1 MGPRGSFPDARKGLM
16 ADQVPYEPFVPAD
29 QDIREFSLRAV
40 ALGVVMAVVLGAAN
54 AYIGM
59 VAGLTIAAT
68 FPAAVV
74 ALAALRP
81 VGGTI
86 LEENIARTTASVGEA
101 LVAGAIFTIPAFVIA
116 GVWETVNVWLATF
129 IMAVGGVLGV
139 LFVIILRRTLV
150 EESGL
155 PFPEAIAASQIHKAG
170 QAGAGGGKLLVS
182 AGAIAAVLELIKNPS
197 GLQVLQS
204 QMTGWWSWGRAAG
217 ARIGGP
223 EGSVYEGGMF
233 AATPSASPA
242 LLGVGYI
249 IGPALAAVVFAGGVL
264 GWWCLVPVMMFV
276 NRDLLAAA
284 ETQGFATIATDV
296 VWQQQVRPLAVGT
309 MVVGAVWTLWRMR
322 KSLATGFGRVFAD
335 LGSVHAAEA
344 PDRHET
350 DIRYKWIVFGILGLL
365 VPIAILYYYFTQSFG
380 GSIVAALVMV
390 IAGILFAAVAG
401 YLVGL
406 IGSSNNPISGLT
418 LSTLIL
424 AALLMVAIG
433 LQGDQGVLAVLGVAA
448 VVCCAMGIAG
458 DMMQDLKVGH
468 ILGGTPARMQ
478 KGELIAVVVAAPAL
492 AGVLA
497 LLGSAYG
504 FAGAPGVDAAT
515 ALPAPQAG
523 LMALVS
529 TGIINGEM
537 PWPLFIGGMLFAVM
551 LILVRAPSVML
562 VAVGMYLP
570 IWTTF
575 AIFVGGVF
583 RWIVD
588 RRVER
593 HHLDDA
599 AAQARAENAG
609 ILVASGFVAGE
620 ALMGVLIA
628 ALIVAN
634 FALPPLVGSP
644 LVRGLLGLLIFPLVL
659 WYFYSRS
666 TAAARRSER

>member
-1 MGPRGSFPDARKGLM
+1 M
-16 ADQVPYEPFVPAD
+16 ADQLPYEPFVPAD
-29 QDIREFSLRAV
+29 QEPAEFTLRAL
-40 ALGVVMAVVLGAAN
+40 ALGIVMAVVLGAAN

-81 VGGTI
+81 LGGTI
-86 LEENIARTTASVGEA
+86 LEENLARTTASVGEA

-116 GVWETVNVWLATF
+116 GVWESINLWIATI
-129 IMAVGGVLGV
+129 IMMVGGLLGV

-155 PFPEAIAASQIHKAG
+155 PFPESVAAAEIHKAG
-170 QAGAGGGKLLVS
+170 QKGAGGGRLLVT
-182 AGAIAAVLELIKNPS
+182 AGAMAAFIELIKNSS
-197 GLQVLQS
+197 GVQIVQS
-204 QMTGWWSWGRAAG
+204 HMTGWWSWGAATG

-223 EGSVYEGGMF
+223 EGATYAGGMF

-242 LLGVGYI
+242 LLGVGFI
-249 IGPALAAVVFAGGVL
+249 IGPSLASVAFAGGVL

-284 ETQGFATIATDV
+284 EIDGFADVAMSV

-309 MVVGAVWTLWRMR
+309 MVVGAAWTLWRMR
-322 KSLATGFGRVFAD
+322 HSLAMGFARVFAD
-335 LGSVHAAEA
+335 LGKVTGTAK
-344 PDRHET
+344 PNRHET
-350 DIRYKWIVFGILGLL
+350 DIRYRWIVFGILGLM
-365 VPIAILYYYFTQSFG
+365 VPITILYYYFTQSFG
-380 GSIVAALVMV
+380 GSLLAAVVMV
-390 IAGILFAAVAG
+390 VAGILFAAVAG

-433 LQGDQGVLAVLGVAA
+433 MRGDQGVLAVLGVAA

-478 KGELIAVVVAAPAL
+478 KAELIAVVAAAPAL
-492 AGVLA
+492 AAVLV

-504 FAGAPGVDAAT
+504 FAGAPGADPAT

-529 TGIINGEM
+529 TGIVMGEM
-537 PWPLFIGGMLFAVM
+537 PWPLFIAGMLFAVM

-588 RRVER
+588 RAIARR
-593 HHLDDA
+593 HSNPLPV
-599 AAQARAENAG
+599 ARAENAG
-609 ILVASGFVAGE
+609 ILVASGLVAGE
-620 ALMGVLIA
+620 ALMGVGIA
-628 ALIVAN
+628 AIIVAN
-634 FALPPLVGSP
+634 LSLPTLVTSP
-644 LVRGLLGLLIFPLVL
+644 LWRGLLGLLIFPLVL
-659 WYFYSRS
+659 WFFYNRARHVAD
-666 TAAARRSER
+666 AAAVEETLTV

>member
-1 MGPRGSFPDARKGLM
+1 MGLM
-16 ADQVPYEPFVPAD
+16 ADQLPYTPFVPAD
-29 QDIREFSLRAV
+29 QDPPEFTLRALL
-40 ALGVVMAVVLGAAN
+40 LGIVMAVVLGAAN

-81 VGGTI
+81 LGGTI
-86 LEENIARTTASVGEA
+86 LEENLARTTASVGEA

-116 GVWETVNVWLATF
+116 GVWDSINLWIATL
-129 IMAVGGVLGV
+129 IMVVGGLLGV

-155 PFPEAIAASQIHKAG
+155 PFPESVAAAEIHKAG
-170 QAGAGGGKLLVS
+170 QRGTGGGRLLMT
-182 AGAIAAVLELIKNPS
+182 AGTLAAFIELFKNSS
-197 GLQVLQS
+197 GLQIAQS
-204 QMTGWWSWGRAAG
+204 HMTGWLSWGQATG

-223 EGSVYEGGMF
+223 EGAAYTGGMF
-233 AATPSASPA
+233 ASTPAASPA
-242 LLGVGYI
+242 LLGVGFI
-249 IGPALAAVVFAGGVL
+249 IGPALASVVFAGGVL
-264 GWWCLVPVMMFV
+264 GWWCLTPILMFV

-284 ETQGFATIATDV
+284 ELQGFGDVALSV

-309 MVVGAVWTLWRMR
+309 MVVGAAWTLWRMR
-322 KSLATGFGRVFAD
+322 TSLATGFARVAAD
-335 LGSVHAAEA
+335 LGRVGA
-344 PDRHET
+344 PAQTDRHET
-350 DIRYKWIVFGILGLL
+350 DIRYRWIVFGILGLM
-365 VPIAILYYYFTQSFG
+365 VPIISLYYYFTQSFG
-380 GSIVAALVMV
+380 GSVVAAVVMV
-390 IAGILFAAVAG
+390 VAGILFAAVAG

-433 LQGDQGVLAVLGVAA
+433 MRGDQGVLAVLGVAA

-478 KGELIAVVVAAPAL
+478 KAELIAVVAAAPAL
-492 AGVLA
+492 AGVLV

-504 FAGAPGVDAAT
+504 FAGAPGADPAT

-529 TGIINGEM
+529 TGIIMGEM

-575 AIFVGGVF
+575 GIFIGGVF
-583 RWIVD
+583 RWLVD
-588 RRVER
+588 RAIQRR
-593 HHLDDA
+593 HQEK

-609 ILVASGFVAGE
+609 ILVASGLVAGE
-620 ALMGVLIA
+620 ALMGVGIA

-634 FALPPLVGSP
+634 VTLPTLIDSP
-644 LVRGLLGLLIFPLVL
+644 LIQGLLGLLIFPLVL
-659 WYFYSRS
+659 WFFYSRS
-666 TAAARRSER
+666 KREAEKAVEDRVAA

>member
-1 MGPRGSFPDARKGLM
+1 M
-16 ADQVPYEPFVPAD
+16 ADQVPYEPFIPAD

-40 ALGVVMAVVLGAAN
+40 LLGVVMAVILGAAN

-74 ALAALRP
+74 ALALLRP

-101 LVAGAIFTIPAFVIA
+101 LVAGAIFTLPAFVIA
-116 GVWETVNVWLATF
+116 GVWETINFWIATF
-129 IMAVGGVLGV
+129 IMMVGGVLGV

-155 PFPEAIAASQIHKAG
+155 PFPESIAASEIHKAG
-170 QAGAGGGKLLVS
+170 QSGTGGGKYLVS
-182 AGAIAAVLELIKNPS
+182 AGLIAAGIELIKNSS
-197 GLQVLQS
+197 GLKILQS
-204 QMTGWWSWGRAAG
+204 ELTGWWSWGQAVG
-217 ARIGGP
+217 SRIGGP
-223 EGSVYEGGMF
+223 EGATYAGGMF
-233 AATPSASPA
+233 ASTPSASPA
-242 LLGVGYI
+242 LMGVGYI

-276 NRDLLAAA
+276 NRDLLGTA
-284 ETQGFATIATDV
+284 EAQGFADTAMTV

-309 MVVGAVWTLWRMR
+309 MVVGAVWTLWTMR
-322 KSLATGFGRVFAD
+322 KSLATGFSRVFAD
-335 LGSVHAAEA
+335 LGSVKAVDAT
-344 PDRHET
+344 DRHET
-350 DIRYKWIVFGILGLL
+350 DIRYRWIVFGILGLL
-365 VPIAILYYYFTQSFG
+365 VPIAVLYYYFTQSFG
-380 GSIVAALVMV
+380 GSLVAAVVMV
-390 IAGILFAAVAG
+390 VAGILFAAVAG

-433 LQGDQGVLAVLGVAA
+433 MRGDQGVLAVLGVAA

-478 KGELIAVVVAAPAL
+478 KGELIAVVIAAPGL
-492 AGVLA
+492 AAVLL

-504 FAGAPGVDAAT
+504 FAGAPGADPAT

-537 PWPLFIGGMLFAVM
+537 PWPLFIAGMLFAVM

-570 IWTTF
+570 IWSTF

-588 RRVER
+588 RRMAGQFPEGG
-593 HHLDDA
+593 A
-599 AAQARAENAG
+599 PIARAENTG

-620 ALMGVLIA
+620 ALMGVVIA

-634 FALPPLVGSP
+634 FTLPVLVGDPLVQ
-644 LVRGLLGLLIFPLVL
+644 GLLGLLVFPLVL
-659 WYFYSRS
+659 WFFYSRARREAE
-666 TAAARRSER
+666 AAAKEVVSA

>member
-1 MGPRGSFPDARKGLM
+1 M
-16 ADQVPYEPFVPAD
+16 ADQLPYEPFVPAD
-29 QDIREFSLRAV
+29 QKVREFSFRAV

-116 GVWETVNVWLATF
+116 GVWDSISFWIATF
-129 IMAVGGVLGV
+129 IMAVGGILGV

-155 PFPEAIAASQIHKAG
+155 PFPESIAASEIHKAG
-170 QAGAGGGKLLVS
+170 QRGTGGGKLLVA
-182 AGAIAAVLELIKNPS
+182 AGSLAAVIELLKNAS
-197 GLQVLQS
+197 GLRMLRPEL
-204 QMTGWWSWGRAAG
+204 TGWWSWGSATG

-223 EGSVYEGGMF
+223 EGSVYTGGMF
-233 AATPSASPA
+233 ASTPSASPA
-242 LLGVGYI
+242 LMGVGYI

-264 GWWCLVPVMMFV
+264 GWWGLVPVLMFV
-276 NRDLLAAA
+276 NRDLAAA
-284 ETQGFATIATDV
+284 AQAQGYADVAMGV

-309 MVVGAVWTLWRMR
+309 MVVGAVWTLWLMR
-322 KSLATGFGRVFAD
+322 KSLATGFSRVFSD
-335 LGSVHAAEA
+335 IGGVKRTET

-365 VPIAILYYYFTQSFG
+365 VPITVLYYYFTQSFG
-380 GSIVAALVMV
+380 GSIVAAVVMV
-390 IAGILFAAVAG
+390 VAGILFAAVAG

-433 LQGDQGVLAVLGVAA
+433 MTGDQGVLAVLGVAA
-448 VVCCAMGIAG
+448 VVCTAMGIAG

-468 ILGGTPARMQ
+468 ILGGTPASME
-478 KGELIAVVVAAPAL
+478 KGELIAVLLAAPGL
-492 AGVLA
+492 AVVLM

-504 FAGAPGVDAAT
+504 FAGAPGADPAT

-529 TGIINGEM
+529 TGIINAEM
-537 PWPLFIGGMLFAVM
+537 PWPLFIGGMLFALV

-570 IWTTF
+570 IWSTF

-588 RRVER
+588 RGIER
-593 HHLDDA
+593 RYGNTGEPVDRA
-599 AAQARAENAG
+599 ANGG

-620 ALMGVLIA
+620 ALMGVVIA
-628 ALIVAN
+628 GLIVAN
-634 FALPPLVGSP
+634 LTLPTIIDSP
-644 LVRGLLGLLIFPLVL
+644 LVQGVLGLLVFPLVL
-659 WYFYSRS
+659 WFFWSR
-666 TAAARRSER
+666 ARREAESAEERISA

>member
-1 MGPRGSFPDARKGLM
+1 M
-16 ADQVPYEPFVPAD
+16 AEKVPYEPFIPAD
-29 QDIREFSLRAV
+29 KKVREFSFRAV

-74 ALAALRP
+74 ALALLRP

-116 GVWETVNVWLATF
+116 GVWASINFWIATF

-155 PFPEAIAASQIHKAG
+155 PFPESIAASEIHKAG
-170 QAGAGGGKLLVS
+170 QKGTGGGKLLMA
-182 AGAIAAVLELIKNPS
+182 AGSIAAGIELLKNAS
-197 GLQVLQS
+197 GLRMLRS
-204 QMTGWWSWGRAAG
+204 EMTGWWSWGSATG
-217 ARIGGP
+217 ARLGGP
-223 EGSVYEGGMF
+223 EGSVYTGGMF
-233 AATPSASPA
+233 ASTPSASPA

-249 IGPALAAVVFAGGVL
+249 IGPGLAAVVFAGGVL
-264 GWWCLVPVMMFV
+264 GWWCLVPVLMFV
-276 NRDLLAAA
+276 NRDLLGAA
-284 ETQGFATIATDV
+284 EVKGFADTAMTV

-309 MVVGAVWTLWRMR
+309 MLVGAVWTLWGMR
-322 KSLATGFGRVFAD
+322 KSLASGFARVFSD
-335 LGSVHAAEA
+335 VRRGSVGAVEST
-344 PDRHET
+344 DRHET
-350 DIRYKWIVFGILGLL
+350 DIRYRWIVFGIIGLL
-365 VPIAILYYYFTQSFG
+365 VPITVLYYYFTRSFG
-380 GSIVAALVMV
+380 GSILTAVVMV
-390 IAGILFAAVAG
+390 VAGILFAAVAG

-433 LQGDQGVLAVLGVAA
+433 MSGDRGVLAVLGVAA
-448 VVCCAMGIAG
+448 VVCTAMGIAG

-468 ILGGTPARMQ
+468 ILGGTPASME
-478 KGELIAVVVAAPAL
+478 KGELIAVLLAAPGL
-492 AGVLA
+492 AVVLM

-504 FAGAPGVDAAT
+504 FAGAPGADPAT

-529 TGIINGEM
+529 TGIINGQM
-537 PWPLFIGGMLFAVM
+537 PWPLFIGGMLFAVV

-570 IWTTF
+570 IWSTF

-583 RWIVD
+583 RWLVD
-588 RRVER
+588 RAIER
-593 HHLDDA
+593 RYTEGEPRERA
-599 AAQARAENAG
+599 ANGG

-628 ALIVAN
+628 GLIVAN
-634 FALPPLVGSP
+634 LSLPTIIDNALIQ
-644 LVRGLLGLLIFPLVL
+644 GLLGLLVFPLVL
-659 WYFYSRS
+659 WFFWSRS
-666 TAAARRSER
+666 KREAESAT

>member
-1 MGPRGSFPDARKGLM
+1 MGLM

-29 QDIREFSLRAV
+29 QDLPEFTLRA
-40 ALGVVMAVVLGAAN
+40 LGLGLVMAVVLGAAN

-74 ALAALRP
+74 ALATLRP
-81 VGGTI
+81 LGGTI
-86 LEENIARTTASVGEA
+86 LEENLARTTASVGEA

-116 GVWETVNVWLATF
+116 GVWDSINLWIATF
-129 IMAVGGVLGV
+129 IMMVGGVLGV

-155 PFPEAIAASQIHKAG
+155 PFPESIAAAEIHKAG
-170 QAGAGGGKLLVS
+170 QKGTGGGRLLVMAGGL
-182 AGAIAAVLELIKNPS
+182 AAFLELIKNSS
-197 GLQVLQS
+197 GLQIVQS
-204 QMTGWWSWGRAAG
+204 HMTGWWSWGEATAP
-217 ARIGGP
+217 RIGGP
-223 EGSVYEGGMF
+223 EGATYAGGMF

-242 LLGVGYI
+242 LLGVGFI

-284 ETQGFATIATDV
+284 ELNGFADTAMTV

-309 MVVGAVWTLWRMR
+309 MVVGAAWTLWRMR
-322 KSLATGFGRVFAD
+322 ASLATGFSRVFAD
-335 LGSVHAAEA
+335 LGRVTGTAT

-350 DIRYKWIVFGILGLL
+350 DIRYRWIVFGILGLM
-365 VPIAILYYYFTQSFG
+365 VPITILYYYFTQSFG
-380 GSIVAALVMV
+380 GSVLAAVVMV

-424 AALLMVAIG
+424 AALLMVAVG
-433 LQGDQGVLAVLGVAA
+433 LRGDQGVLAVLGVAA

-478 KGELIAVVVAAPAL
+478 KAELIAVIAAAPAL
-492 AGVLA
+492 AGVLV

-504 FAGAPGVDAAT
+504 FAGAPGADPAT

-529 TGIINGEM
+529 TGIVMGEM
-537 PWPLFIGGMLFAVM
+537 PWPLFIAGMLFAVM

-588 RRVER
+588 RAIARR
-593 HHLDDA
+593 HRDPVPK
-599 AAQARAENAG
+599 ARAENAG
-609 ILVASGFVAGE
+609 ILVASGLVAGE
-620 ALMGVLIA
+620 ALMGVGIA
-628 ALIVAN
+628 AIIVAN
-634 FALPPLVGSP
+634 LSLPTLVTNPLWQ
-644 LVRGLLGLLIFPLVL
+644 GLLGLLIFPLIL
-659 WYFYSRS
+659 WFFYSR
-666 TAAARRSER
+666 ARREADVAAKETLTV

>member
-1 MGPRGSFPDARKGLM
+1 QGYAT
-16 ADQVPYEPFVPAD
+16 
-29 QDIREFSLRAV
+29 V
-40 ALGVVMAVVLGAAN
+40 AM
-54 AYIGM
+54 
-59 VAGLTIAAT
+59 
-68 FPAAVV
+68 
-74 ALAALRP
+74 
-81 VGGTI
+81 
-86 LEENIARTTASVGEA
+86 
-101 LVAGAIFTIPAFVIA
+101 
-116 GVWETVNVWLATF
+116 
-129 IMAVGGVLGV
+129 
-139 LFVIILRRTLV
+139 
-150 EESGL
+150 
-155 PFPEAIAASQIHKAG
+155 
-170 QAGAGGGKLLVS
+170 
-182 AGAIAAVLELIKNPS
+182 
-197 GLQVLQS
+197 
-204 QMTGWWSWGRAAG
+204 
-217 ARIGGP
+217 
-223 EGSVYEGGMF
+223 
-233 AATPSASPA
+233 
-242 LLGVGYI
+242 
-249 IGPALAAVVFAGGVL
+249 
-264 GWWCLVPVMMFV
+264 
-276 NRDLLAAA
+276 
-284 ETQGFATIATDV
+284 DV

-322 KSLATGFGRVFAD
+322 KSLASGFGRVFAD
-335 LGSVHAAEA
+335 LGRVQAAEA
-344 PDRHET
+344 PNRHET
-350 DIRYKWIVFGILGLL
+350 DIRYRWIVFGILGLL
-365 VPIAILYYYFTQSFG
+365 VPIAVLYYYFTRSFG

-390 IAGILFAAVAG
+390 VAGILFAAVAG

-433 LQGDQGVLAVLGVAA
+433 LQGDEGVLAVLGVAA

-468 ILGGTPARMQ
+468 ILGGTPARME
-478 KGELIAVVVAAPAL
+478 KGELIAVLVAAPAL

-504 FAGAPGVDAAT
+504 FAGAPGVDPAT

-570 IWTTF
+570 IWSTF

-588 RRVER
+588 RGIETR
-593 HHLDDA
+593 HPGDA
-599 AAQARAENAG
+599 AARARGDNAG

-634 FALPPLVGSP
+634 VTLPTLIESP
-644 LVRGLLGLLIFPLVL
+644 RVQGILGLLVFPLVL
-659 WYFYSRS
+659 WFFYSRS
-666 TAAARRSER
+666 ARAAGRPEGSAVR

>member
-1 MGPRGSFPDARKGLM
+1 MSDRL
-16 ADQVPYEPFVPAD
+16 PYEPFVPAD
-29 QDIREFSLRAV
+29 QDPPEFTLRAV
-40 ALGVVMAVVLGAAN
+40 ALGAVMAVVLGAAN

-74 ALAALRP
+74 ALATLRS
-81 VGGTI
+81 VGGSI
-86 LEENIARTTASVGEA
+86 LEENLARTTASVGEA

-116 GVWETVNVWLATF
+116 GVWESVNFWLTMI
-129 IMAVGGVLGV
+129 IMVIGGLLGV

-155 PFPEAIAASQIHKAG
+155 PFPESVAASEIHKAG
-170 QAGAGGGKLLVS
+170 QQGVGGTRLLVTAGALA
-182 AGAIAAVLELIKNPS
+182 AGIELIKNAS
-197 GLQVLQS
+197 GLRVIQTNL
-204 QMTGWWSWGRAAG
+204 TGWWSWGGATG
-217 ARIGGP
+217 ARIGAP
-223 EGSVYEGGMF
+223 EGVTYTGGMF
-233 AATPSASPA
+233 ASTPAASPA

-249 IGPALAAVVFAGGVL
+249 IGPKLAAVAFAGGVL
-264 GWWCLVPVMMFV
+264 AWWGLVPVMMFV
-276 NRDLLAAA
+276 NRDLLALA
-284 ETQGFATIATDV
+284 EVDGFGSVAMQV

-309 MVVGAVWTLWRMR
+309 MVVGAAWTLWGMR
-322 KSLATGFGRVFAD
+322 KSLGTGFGRVFAD
-335 LGSVHAAEA
+335 LGRGKPAGTT
-344 PDRHET
+344 DRHET

-365 VPIAILYYYFTQSFG
+365 VPITTLYYYFTQSFG
-380 GSIVAALVMV
+380 GSLLAAVVMV
-390 IAGILFAAVAG
+390 VAGILFAAVAG

-433 LQGDQGVLAVLGVAA
+433 LRGDQGVLAVLGVAA

-478 KGELIAVVVAAPAL
+478 KAELIGVVVAAPGLAL
-492 AGVLA
+492 VLV

-504 FAGAPGVDAAT
+504 FAGAPGADPAT

-529 TGIINGEM
+529 TGIVMGEM
-537 PWPLFIGGMLFAVM
+537 PWPLFMAGMLFAVM

-575 AIFVGGVF
+575 AIFTGGAF
-583 RWIVD
+583 RWAVD
-588 RRVER
+588 GMIARRHTEKVP
-593 HHLDDA
+593 L
-599 AAQARAENAG
+599 ARAENAG
-609 ILVASGFVAGE
+609 ILVASGLVAGE
-620 ALMGVLIA
+620 ALMGVGIA

-634 FALPPLVGSP
+634 LTLPTIIDSALL
-644 LVRGLLGLLIFPLVL
+644 RGILGLAVFPLIL
-659 WYFYSRS
+659 WFFYSRS
-666 TAAARRSER
+666 KRAAAEAAEEVIAA

>member
-1 MGPRGSFPDARKGLM
+1 M
-16 ADQVPYEPFVPAD
+16 ADQLPYEPFVPAD
-29 QDIREFSLRAV
+29 QKVREFSFRAV

-116 GVWETVNVWLATF
+116 GVWDSISFWIATF
-129 IMAVGGVLGV
+129 IMAVGGILGV

-155 PFPEAIAASQIHKAG
+155 PFPESIAASEIHKAG
-170 QAGAGGGKLLVS
+170 QRGTCGGKLLVA
-182 AGAIAAVLELIKNPS
+182 AGSLAAVIELLKNAS
-197 GLQVLQS
+197 GLRMLRPEL
-204 QMTGWWSWGRAAG
+204 TGWWSWGSATG

-223 EGSVYEGGMF
+223 EGSVYTGGMF
-233 AATPSASPA
+233 ASTPSASPA
-242 LLGVGYI
+242 LMGVGYI

-264 GWWCLVPVMMFV
+264 GWWGLVPVLMFV
-276 NRDLLAAA
+276 NRDLAAA
-284 ETQGFATIATDV
+284 AQAQGYADVAMGV

-309 MVVGAVWTLWRMR
+309 MVVGAVWTLWLMR
-322 KSLATGFGRVFAD
+322 KSLATGFSRVFSD
-335 LGSVHAAEA
+335 IGGVKRTET

-365 VPIAILYYYFTQSFG
+365 VPITVLYYYFTQSFG
-380 GSIVAALVMV
+380 GSIVAAVVMV
-390 IAGILFAAVAG
+390 VAGILFAAVAG

-433 LQGDQGVLAVLGVAA
+433 MTGDQGVLAVLGVAA
-448 VVCCAMGIAG
+448 VVCTAMGIAG

-468 ILGGTPARMQ
+468 ILGGTPASME
-478 KGELIAVVVAAPAL
+478 KGELIAVLLAAPGL
-492 AGVLA
+492 AVVLM

-504 FAGAPGVDAAT
+504 FAGAPGADPAT

-529 TGIINGEM
+529 TGIINAEM
-537 PWPLFIGGMLFAVM
+537 PWPLFIGGMLFALV

-570 IWTTF
+570 IWSTF

-588 RRVER
+588 RGIER
-593 HHLDDA
+593 RYGNTGEPVDRA
-599 AAQARAENAG
+599 ANGG

-620 ALMGVLIA
+620 ALMGVVIA
-628 ALIVAN
+628 GLIVAN
-634 FALPPLVGSP
+634 LTLPTIIDSP
-644 LVRGLLGLLIFPLVL
+644 LVQGVLGLLVFPLVL
-659 WYFYSRS
+659 WFFWNR
-666 TAAARRSER
+666 ARREAESAEERISA

>member
-1 MGPRGSFPDARKGLM
+1 M
-16 ADQVPYEPFVPAD
+16 ADQLPYEPFVPAD
-29 QDIREFSLRAV
+29 QEVREFSFRAV

-116 GVWETVNVWLATF
+116 GVWDGINLWISTF

-139 LFVIILRRTLV
+139 LFVIVLRRTLV

-155 PFPEAIAASQIHKAG
+155 PFPESVAAAEIHKAG
-170 QAGAGGGKLLVS
+170 QRGAGGGRYLVT
-182 AGAIAAVLELIKNPS
+182 AGLVAAVVELLKNPAGIRVMAS
-197 GLQVLQS
+197 E
-204 QMTGWWSWGRAAG
+204 MMGWWSWGRAVG
-217 ARIGGP
+217 TRIGGP
-223 EGSVYEGGMF
+223 AGVTYTGGMF

-284 ETQGFATIATDV
+284 GTQGFDTVALNV

-309 MVVGAVWTLWRMR
+309 MVVGAVWTLWKMR
-322 KSLATGFGRVFAD
+322 ASLGAGFGRVFAD
-335 LGSVHAAEA
+335 LRSVKVGEA
-344 PDRHET
+344 PNRHET
-350 DIRYKWIVFGILGLL
+350 DIRYKWIVFGVIGLL
-365 VPIAILYYYFTQSFG
+365 VPIATLYYYFTRSFG

-390 IAGILFAAVAG
+390 VAGILFAAVAG

-433 LQGDQGVLAVLGVAA
+433 MQGDQGVLAVLGVAA

-468 ILGGTPARMQ
+468 ILGGTPAHMQ
-478 KGELIAVVVAAPAL
+478 KGELIAVVAAAPML
-492 AGVLA
+492 AVVLS

-504 FAGAPGVDAAT
+504 FAGAPGADPAT

-529 TGIINGEM
+529 AGIVNGEM
-537 PWPLFIGGMLFAVM
+537 PWPLFIAGMLFAVM

-570 IWTTF
+570 IWSTF

-588 RRVER
+588 RAIERRYREGAPVER
-593 HHLDDA
+593 A
-599 AAQARAENAG
+599 ANTG
-609 ILVASGFVAGE
+609 ILIASGFVAGE

-628 ALIVAN
+628 AIIVAN
-634 FALPPLVGSP
+634 LQLPVLVENPLAQG
-644 LVRGLLGLLIFPLVL
+644 LIGLLVFPLVL
-659 WYFYSRS
+659 WFFYSRARREAE
-666 TAAARRSER
+666 AAANEPVTT